1 MKKKIIKKRPSF
13 MPARC
18 HIGFGPPADL
28 GPGLNP
34 LADMDPPLQIWTP
47 LPNFPYEHRLNYNW

>member
-1 MKKKIIKKRPSF
+1 

-18 HIGFGPPADL
+18 HSGFGPPADL

-34 LADMDPPLQIWTP
+34 LADVDPPLQIWTP